1 MVSRLLTVL
10 ENLDGPPQLGV
21 SHAALKDEFMQ
32 TADVLDAMGGL
43 VAQLKIYAA
52 KLPPI
57 VHLSAVPTG
66 VKPKLEAVE
75 EYEEIVSRFRNQS
88 AGTPYRGLNELFVE
102 SLEAFEVGRLL
113 GSVQPLLSV
122 LDHLERM
129 QRDKEIDIGR
139 IDEKRTG
146 EYRSALNKILPGN
159 KPELDGA
166 GRGM

>member
-1 MVSRLLTVL
+1 
-10 ENLDGPPQLGV
+10 
-21 SHAALKDEFMQ
+21 MQ

-43 VAQLKIYAA
+43 VAHLKIYAA

-66 VKPKLEAVE
+66 VKPMFEAVE
-75 EYEEIVSRFRNQS
+75 EYEEIVSRFRSQS

-113 GSVQPLLSV
+113 GSVHPLLSV

-129 QRDKEIDIGR
+129 QRDKEIEVGR

-146 EYRSALNKILPGN
+146 EYRSVLNKILPGN

>member
-1 MVSRLLTVL
+1 
-10 ENLDGPPQLGV
+10 
-21 SHAALKDEFMQ
+21 MQ

-43 VAQLKIYAA
+43 VAQLKMYAA

-66 VKPKLEAVE
+66 VKPKVEAVE
-75 EYEEIVSRFRNQS
+75 EYEEIVSRFRSQS
-88 AGTPYRGLNELFVE
+88 AGTPYKGLNELFVE

-113 GSVQPLLSV
+113 GSVQPLLSA
-122 LDHLERM
+122 LDQLELM

-139 IDEKRTG
+139 SDEKRTG

>member
-1 MVSRLLTVL
+1 
-10 ENLDGPPQLGV
+10 
-21 SHAALKDEFMQ
+21 MQ

-43 VAQLKIYAA
+43 VAQLKVYAA

-57 VHLSAVPTG
+57 VHLSVVPTA
-66 VKPKLEAVE
+66 VKPKFEAVE
-75 EYEEIVSRFRNQS
+75 EYEEIVSRFLSQT
-88 AGTPYRGLNELFVE
+88 AGTPYRSLNELFVD

-113 GSVQPLLSV
+113 GSVQPLLAV

-129 QRDKEIDIGR
+129 RCDKEIEIGR

>member
-1 MVSRLLTVL
+1 
-10 ENLDGPPQLGV
+10 
-21 SHAALKDEFMQ
+21 MQ
-32 TADVLDAMGGL
+32 TAEVLDAMGGL
-43 VAQLKIYAA
+43 VAQLKIYAT
-52 KLPPI
+52 KLPLI

-66 VKPKLEAVE
+66 VRPTFEAVE
-75 EYEEIVSRFRNQS
+75 EYEEIVSRFRSRS
-88 AGTPYRGLNELFVE
+88 AGTSFKGLSELFVE

-113 GSVQPLLSV
+113 GSVHPLLSV

-129 QRDKEIDIGR
+129 QRDKEIEIGR

-146 EYRSALNKILPGN
+146 EYRSTLNKILPGN

>member
-1 MVSRLLTVL
+1 
-10 ENLDGPPQLGV
+10 
-21 SHAALKDEFMQ
+21 MQ

-43 VAQLKIYAA
+43 VAQLRIYAE

-57 VHLSAVPTG
+57 VHLSAAPTG
-66 VKPKLEAVE
+66 VKPKFEAVE
-75 EYEEIVSRFRNQS
+75 EYEEIVCRFRSQS
-88 AGTPYRGLNELFVE
+88 AGTPYKGLNELFVE

-129 QRDKEIDIGR
+129 QRDKEIEIGR

-159 KPELDGA
+159 KPELEGA